1 MDPYWAFKATNHT
14 KLSEPLLQRS
24 VYLFALFKAQYLLPG
39 DLKGDFHETSPG
51 LGHDGISASSV
62 SITDDRLFGS
72 ERLGE
77 KTEVMIK
84 QLLFAGLSAND
95 DGSHRLVAVGNRG
108 DEGDA
113 FIVVLV
119 VPSFRYG
126 IECLRCHPTFTL
138 PNSHH
143 RLREAAWS
151 VFNSLLKCLGSWLF
165 VGSFVVGWL
174 MMVDASSIGLTNFPA
189 PNKVEWSGLL
199 WSTLENGSI
208 IVGGV
213 VGSVRHLRF
222 LRPKSSIARS
232 VGNWVQYVGAFSIG
246 SSVLNLCSAYLCS
259 SILSNI
265 VF

>member
-1 MDPYWAFKATNHT
+1 MIGYSEASGWDWA
-14 KLSEPLLQRS
+14 
-24 VYLFALFKAQYLLPG
+24 G
-39 DLKGDFHETSPG
+39 
-51 LGHDGISASSV
+51 
-62 SITDDRLFGS
+62 
-72 ERLGE
+72 LGE

-84 QLLFAGLSAND
+84 QLLFALGLVQTMMGLTDSVRSVN
-95 DGSHRLVAVGNRG
+95 GG

-126 IECLRCHPTFTL
+126 IECLRHCRRRSTYLCAPKPPSSMEKQHEVCSIACWNVWAL
-138 PNSHH
+138 
-143 RLREAAWS
+143 E
-151 VFNSLLKCLGSWLF
+151 SWLF

-213 VGSVRHLRF
+213 IGSVRHLRF

-246 SSVLNLCSAYLCS
+246 SSVLNLCSA
-259 SILSNI
+259 
-265 VF
+265 

>member
-72 ERLGE
+72 ERLAG
-77 KTEVMIK
+77 TELGWERRLK
-84 QLLFAGLSAND
+84 WWSNNYSSLGLVQTMMGLTDSVRSVN
-95 DGSHRLVAVGNRG
+95 GG

-126 IECLRCHPTFTL
+126 IECLRHCRRCPTYLCAHNRPSSMEKQHEVCSIACWNVWALDSLSARSLLVGWWWLMRLRLGWPTF
-138 PNSHH
+138 
-143 RLREAAWS
+143 RLQTKWNEVACS
-151 VFNSLLKCLGSWLF
+151 G
-165 VGSFVVGWL
+165 
-174 MMVDASSIGLTNFPA
+174 A
-189 PNKVEWSGLL
+189 P
-199 WSTLENGSI
+199 
-208 IVGGV
+208 
-213 VGSVRHLRF
+213 
-222 LRPKSSIARS
+222 
-232 VGNWVQYVGAFSIG
+232 
-246 SSVLNLCSAYLCS
+246 
-259 SILSNI
+259 
-265 VF
+265 